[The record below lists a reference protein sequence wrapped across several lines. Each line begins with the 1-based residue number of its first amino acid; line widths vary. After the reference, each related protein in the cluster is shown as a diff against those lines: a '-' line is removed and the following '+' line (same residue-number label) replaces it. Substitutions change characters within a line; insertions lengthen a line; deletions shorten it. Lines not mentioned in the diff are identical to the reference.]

1 MSRVAHQT
9 KTEIALHVLRARMR
23 TGQLRPGERLRVNV
37 LRDELQMSPTP
48 IREALRLLQADGL
61 VTYEPH
67 LGIRVARLSPET
79 TAELCLLRCTLEALA
94 VELAVERLS
103 DEDARELERMH
114 EALTNAVEARGGAEI
129 IELNAQ
135 WHWRLYDA
143 ARSAHLADFIRR
155 LWDRYPW
162 RTMWVLPGR
171 TRKSLEE
178 HEAVMEAIRGRDA
191 HAAAEKMRTHIESGA
206 ESLLEEIRAPAPEDA
221 AASAGD
227 A

>member
-1 MSRVAHQT
+1 MARLAHQT
-9 KTEIALHVLRARMR
+9 KTEIALHVLRDRMR
-23 TGQLRPGERLRVNV
+23 TGQLKPGERLRVNV
-37 LRDELQMSPTP
+37 IREELQMSPTP

-79 TAELCLLRCTLEALA
+79 TEELCLLRCTLEALA
-94 VELAVERLS
+94 VELAVARLS
-103 DEDARELERMH
+103 DDDERELERMH
-114 EALTNAVEARGGAEI
+114 EALTKAVDAGAGAEI

-135 WHWRLYDA
+135 WHWKLYDA

-171 TRKSLEE
+171 TRKSLDE
-178 HEAVMEAIRGRDA
+178 HEAVMKAIRARDVT
-191 HAAAEKMRTHIESGA
+191 AAAEKMRTHIESGA
-206 ESLLEEIRAPAPEDA
+206 ESLLEEIRASEDV
-221 AASAGD
+221 AASVRD